1 MKVLVLGATG
11 QTGRA
16 VVEQA
21 VDMGHEVTAFVRND
35 GYNVPGVSVRI
46 GDATDA
52 QAIASAVAGQDAVIN
67 TVGGKT
73 PYKQTTLETDVA
85 TALVSAMKQHAVR
98 RLVVTSSLGVGDS
111 IKQSPLMVKAVVATF
126 LRGSTRDKEGMETV
140 VRDSGL
146 DWIITRPAVLTNKSA
161 EGDVRVLA
169 AGQSGKASGVTR
181 ADVAGFLLAQLTAD
195 DHLRAT
201 VTVAGH

>member
-1 MKVLVLGATG
+1 
-11 QTGRA
+11 
-16 VVEQA
+16 
-21 VDMGHEVTAFVRND
+21 
-35 GYNVPGVSVRI
+35 
-46 GDATDA
+46 
-52 QAIASAVAGQDAVIN
+52 
-67 TVGGKT
+67 
-73 PYKQTTLETDVA
+73 
-85 TALVSAMKQHAVR
+85 MKQHAVR

-126 LRGSTRDKEGMETV
+126 LRGSTRDKAGMETV

-146 DWIITRPAVLTNKSA
+146 DWIITRPAVLTNKPT